1 MNACN
6 STSLCYSVVVAT
18 VHVYQAAVA
27 AATSTFRGS
36 QGHHHTTTCTVYH
49 TLHQDNTL
57 PLPDHTTHVQ
67 MDTETTTG
75 LTPGPHNTTQ
85 DGQNVLHKSIY
96 NTLSGQ
102 SQAQR
107 EQDINNI
114 MKQLNE
120 SSTATCISGLFN
132 P

>member
-1 MNACN
+1 
-6 STSLCYSVVVAT
+6 
-18 VHVYQAAVA
+18 
-27 AATSTFRGS
+27 
-36 QGHHHTTTCTVYH
+36 
-49 TLHQDNTL
+49 
-57 PLPDHTTHVQ
+57 

-75 LTPGPHNTTQ
+75 LTPGLHNTTQ

-120 SSTATCISGLFN
+120 SSTATCISGLFQSLGIIKN
-132 P
+132 PKRSKPF

>member
-1 MNACN
+1 
-6 STSLCYSVVVAT
+6 
-18 VHVYQAAVA
+18 
-27 AATSTFRGS
+27 
-36 QGHHHTTTCTVYH
+36 
-49 TLHQDNTL
+49 
-57 PLPDHTTHVQ
+57 

-107 EQDINNI
+107 QQDINNI
-114 MKQLNE
+114 MKQINE
-120 SSTATCISGLFN
+120 ATNTTCISGLFN

>member
-1 MNACN
+1 
-6 STSLCYSVVVAT
+6 
-18 VHVYQAAVA
+18 
-27 AATSTFRGS
+27 
-36 QGHHHTTTCTVYH
+36 
-49 TLHQDNTL
+49 
-57 PLPDHTTHVQ
+57 

-120 SSTATCISGLFN
+120 SSTATSISGLFN

>member
-1 MNACN
+1 
-6 STSLCYSVVVAT
+6 
-18 VHVYQAAVA
+18 
-27 AATSTFRGS
+27 
-36 QGHHHTTTCTVYH
+36 
-49 TLHQDNTL
+49 
-57 PLPDHTTHVQ
+57 

-96 NTLSGQ
+96 NTLSSQ
-102 SQAQR
+102 SQAKR

-132 P
+132 S

>member
-1 MNACN
+1 
-6 STSLCYSVVVAT
+6 
-18 VHVYQAAVA
+18 
-27 AATSTFRGS
+27 
-36 QGHHHTTTCTVYH
+36 
-49 TLHQDNTL
+49 
-57 PLPDHTTHVQ
+57 

-75 LTPGPHNTTQ
+75 LTPGLHNTTQ

-96 NTLSGQ
+96 NTQSGR